1 MAKAKP
7 AGTAVGG
14 ITISSMA
21 GTYGGAR
28 TRRAGRFPLRGSTM
42 KERKPTSPG
51 TSGYPEPQPRRNDKK
66 DMPGP
71 KTPHE
76 HQNDPARK
84 PKPSGH

>member
-1 MAKAKP
+1 
-7 AGTAVGG
+7 
-14 ITISSMA
+14 
-21 GTYGGAR
+21 
-28 TRRAGRFPLRGSTM
+28 M

-84 PKPSGH
+84 PKHSGQ

>member
-1 MAKAKP
+1 
-7 AGTAVGG
+7 
-14 ITISSMA
+14 
-21 GTYGGAR
+21 
-28 TRRAGRFPLRGSTM
+28 M

-51 TSGYPEPQPRRNDKK
+51 TSGYPEPQPRRNDGK